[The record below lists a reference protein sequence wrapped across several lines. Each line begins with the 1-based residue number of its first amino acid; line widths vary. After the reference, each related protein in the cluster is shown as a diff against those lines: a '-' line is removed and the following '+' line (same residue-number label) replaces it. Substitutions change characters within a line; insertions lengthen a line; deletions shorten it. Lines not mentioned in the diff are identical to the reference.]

1 MKRRTS
7 FIVAASLAAAFCLS
21 AFSAEV
27 QTGRAFKLAVD
38 RTMWAQWGFRYP
50 VTYIFETP
58 DLSADA
64 TVKRLDAPAAGWR
77 VLPQKTAS
85 DFFNGIECVRADR
98 ERKRLFVSVG
108 FETGNSFELAF
119 ENGAPVTF
127 LGVAR
132 YYDDRKAGYSLSL
145 DNWGRL
151 AGAHPG
157 APFRTCA
164 DDQSDNYQAALH
176 VCRSFRLP
184 VSIAI
189 NTRMAGG
196 SAMWETLQSE
206 LDLADYSW
214 EPAVHAQ
221 THPASAKDYEKT
233 SYREEIIG
241 CRDELL
247 QRLSRIPFGPHI
259 YEHIMTCGYVDDAI
273 LDTDAADFLFVRGY
287 NSRDNPACTGYAAWD
302 PRRRFY
308 GVGGLSAKAYDRVL
322 ERRSPKARFCAS
334 DVAELNAAFD
344 AVYAADGICYAMWHP
359 DRYLNSAIYDPRPG
373 VDGVQGSTLMRHLS
387 HVANRKDVWY
397 VANGWLYSYRYVA
410 ENAAVTRLRP

>member
-1 MKRRTS
+1 MKNRTA
-7 FIVAASLAAAFCLS
+7 FIAAAMLAAAFHLS
-21 AFSAEV
+21 ALSGEV
-27 QTGRAFKLAVD
+27 QAGHEFKIAVD
-38 RTMWAQWGFRYP
+38 QKMWAQWGFRYP
-50 VTYIFETP
+50 VTYIFETTE
-58 DLSADA
+58 LSADA
-64 TVKRLDAPAAGWR
+64 AVKRLDAPGAGWR
-77 VLPQKTAS
+77 ILPQKNAS

-108 FETGNSFELAF
+108 FETNNAFELAF

-127 LGVAR
+127 LGAAR
-132 YYDDRKAGYSLSL
+132 YYDDRQAAYSLSL

-164 DDQSDNYQAALH
+164 DDQADKYQAALH
-176 VCRSFRLP
+176 VCRGFRLP

-196 SAMWETLQSE
+196 SAMWQAIQSE

-247 QRLSRIPFGPHI
+247 QRLCRIPFGQHI
-259 YEHIMTCGYVDDAI
+259 YEHILTCGFVNDAI

-287 NSRDNPACTGYAAWD
+287 NSRDNPSCTSYAAWD
-302 PRRRFY
+302 PRRRYY

-344 AVYAADGICYAMWHP
+344 AVYAAGGICYAMWHP
-359 DRYLNSAIYDPRPG
+359 DRYLNSVAYDPRPG
-373 VDGVQGSTLMRHLS
+373 VEGVQGSTLMRHLS